1 MPGQPIQAQAPGPTD
16 QGPAPE
22 DMAGISYE
30 ELRARL
36 PQEVGDDIVRLLAN
50 SAGNVSKVANFILLD
65 LNFMAKCLRKIIV
78 MPSVRILFPSDV
90 GKSVLNRAIN

>member
-1 MPGQPIQAQAPGPTD
+1 MPGAMPTDQGAMPTD

-36 PQEVGDDIVRLLAN
+36 PQEVSDDIVRLLAN
-50 SAGNVSKVANFILLD
+50 SAEALEDFAMIQTEQDINTFNKKYGVNL
-65 LNFMAKCLRKIIV
+65 
-78 MPSVRILFPSDV
+78 
-90 GKSVLNRAIN
+90 VLPTEG